1 MIANFVRALRV
12 PDRPALTVDNF
23 TSRRNQYGMRPGG
36 IPAVKPATTAL
47 IDSCNITFAS
57 GNHARS
63 HLARKCGARVLVSIQ
78 MRNQ

>member
-1 MIANFVRALRV
+1 
-12 PDRPALTVDNF
+12 
-23 TSRRNQYGMRPGG
+23 MRPGG